1 MSFVSRK
8 GAVVDVISRPEALDV
23 NERRLADWA
32 AGRGMFVLFGKALPL
47 EDDEEQFEPFFTY
60 QLGIEEMVGGKI
72 VAQLAD
78 LDRRVLGTWP
88 EAWEHVAALMLA
100 SFKKTKAEVLA

>member
-1 MSFVSRK
+1 MSFVPRK
-8 GAVVDVISRPEALDV
+8 GAVVDASCRREPLEV
-23 NERRLADWA
+23 NEQRLADWA
-32 AGRGMFVLFGKALPL
+32 ADRGMFVVFGKAFPL
-47 EDDEEQFEPFFTY
+47 EGDEEQFEPFFTY

-78 LDRRVLGTWP
+78 LDRRVFGAWP

-100 SFKKTKAEVLA
+100 SFKKTKAEVLV